1 MMEQAVPQVLGPLE
15 PDEPAEDQSAQVV
28 AEHDFIKPNLENYVQ
43 AATAALKAVRTA
55 KQALIDS
62 LQSGDDDDDD
72 NYTSD
77 NDESDCDCE
86 ITENIVDNIF
96 SFSRD

>member
-1 MMEQAVPQVLGPLE
+1 MYYIL
-15 PDEPAEDQSAQVV
+15 
-28 AEHDFIKPNLENYVQ
+28 Q
-43 AATAALKAVRTA
+43 AATTALKAVRTA

-62 LQSGDDDDDD
+62 LLSGGDDDEDDDDDD

-77 NDESDCDCE
+77 NDESDSE
-86 ITENIVDNIF
+86 IPENLVDNMIF